1 MFRFISFGQLVVYST
16 TFIPKK
22 DILQLN
28 DLECHN
34 NVKETI
40 KIYYVVIL
48 KSRIEMIFSQNLFRC
63 SPTCIV
69 CRISF

>member
-28 DLECHN
+28 DLECDN
-34 NVKETI
+34 NVKEPL
-40 KIYYVVIL
+40 KINYVVNL
-48 KSRIEMIFSQNLFRC
+48 KSGTFFLEFSMLGPR
-63 SPTCIV
+63 SPTCTLL
-69 CRISF
+69 

>member
-28 DLECHN
+28 DLECDN
-34 NVKETI
+34 NVKEPL
-40 KIYYVVIL
+40 KIYYVVIFGSGDRNNL
-48 KSRIEMIFSQNLFRC
+48 LQNLFRFIPNLHC
-63 SPTCIV
+63 L
-69 CRISF
+69 

>member
-22 DILQLN
+22 DILKLN
-28 DLECHN
+28 DMGCDI
-34 NVKETI
+34 NVKEPL

-48 KSRIEMIFSQNLFRC
+48 KSGVEMIFS
-63 SPTCIV
+63 
-69 CRISF
+69 

>member
-28 DLECHN
+28 
-34 NVKETI
+34 VKEPL
-40 KIYYVVIL
+40 KINYVVIFG
-48 KSRIEMIFSQNLFRC
+48 SGTEITFSQNLFR
-63 SPTCIV
+63 
-69 CRISF
+69 

>member
-28 DLECHN
+28 DLECDN
-34 NVKETI
+34 NVKEPL

-48 KSRIEMIFSQNLFRC
+48 KSGIEMIFSKKFISLFPNLHC
-63 SPTCIV
+63 L
-69 CRISF
+69 

>member
-1 MFRFISFGQLVVYST
+1 MFRFISFGQLIVYST

-28 DLECHN
+28 DMECDT
-34 NVKETI
+34 NVKKPL

-48 KSRIEMIFSQNLFRC
+48 KSGIEMIFS
-63 SPTCIV
+63 
-69 CRISF
+69 

>member
-28 DLECHN
+28 DMECDN
-34 NVKETI
+34 NVKEPLM
-40 KIYYVVIL
+40 IYYVVIL
-48 KSRIEMIFSQNLFRC
+48 KSRIKMIFFPKFISLFPNLHI
-63 SPTCIV
+63 IV
-69 CRISF
+69 S

>member
-1 MFRFISFGQLVVYST
+1 MFIFISFIQLVIYST

-28 DLECHN
+28 DMESDI
-34 NVKETI
+34 NVKEPL

-48 KSRIEMIFSQNLFRC
+48 KSGIEMIFS
-63 SPTCIV
+63 
-69 CRISF
+69 

>member
-28 DLECHN
+28 DLECDN
-34 NVKETI
+34 NVKEPL
-40 KIYYVVIL
+40 KINYVVNL
-48 KSRIEMIFSQNLFRC
+48 KSGTEMIFLQNLFRC
-63 SPTCIV
+63 SPTCTLL
-69 CRISF
+69 

>member
-16 TFIPKK
+16 TSCPK

-28 DLECHN
+28 GMECDI
-34 NVKETI
+34 NVKEPL

-48 KSRIEMIFSQNLFRC
+48 KSGIEMIFS
-63 SPTCIV
+63 
-69 CRISF
+69 

>member
-1 MFRFISFGQLVVYST
+1 MLFRFISFGQLVVYST

-28 DLECHN
+28 GMECDI
-34 NVKETI
+34 NVKEPL

-48 KSRIEMIFSQNLFRC
+48 KSRIEMIFS
-63 SPTCIV
+63 
-69 CRISF
+69 

>member
-28 DLECHN
+28 DMECDT
-34 NVKETI
+34 NVKEPL

-48 KSRIEMIFSQNLFRC
+48 KSRIEMIFS
-63 SPTCIV
+63 
-69 CRISF
+69 

>member
-1 MFRFISFGQLVVYST
+1 MSFFRFISFGQLVVYST

-28 DLECHN
+28 GMECDT
-34 NVKETI
+34 NVKEPL

-48 KSRIEMIFSQNLFRC
+48 KSGIEMIFS
-63 SPTCIV
+63 
-69 CRISF
+69 

>member
-1 MFRFISFGQLVVYST
+1 MFRFIYFGQLAVYST

-28 DLECHN
+28 DMGCDI
-34 NVKETI
+34 NVKEPL

-48 KSRIEMIFSQNLFRC
+48 KSGIEMIFS
-63 SPTCIV
+63 
-69 CRISF
+69 

>member
-1 MFRFISFGQLVVYST
+1 MFRFISFGQLVVYSP

-28 DLECHN
+28 GMECDI
-34 NVKETI
+34 NVKEPL

-48 KSRIEMIFSQNLFRC
+48 KSGIEMIFS
-63 SPTCIV
+63 
-69 CRISF
+69 

>member
-1 MFRFISFGQLVVYST
+1 MFRFISFGKLVVYST

-28 DLECHN
+28 DLECDN
-34 NVKETI
+34 NVKEPL

-48 KSRIEMIFSQNLFRC
+48 KSGIEMIFS
-63 SPTCIV
+63 
-69 CRISF
+69 

>member
-28 DLECHN
+28 DMECDN
-34 NVKETI
+34 NVKEPLM
-40 KIYYVVIL
+40 IYYVVIL
-48 KSRIEMIFSQNLFRC
+48 KSRIKMIFSQNLFNLHI
-63 SPTCIV
+63 IV
-69 CRISF
+69 S

>member
-28 DLECHN
+28 DMECDI
-34 NVKETI
+34 NVKEPL

-48 KSRIEMIFSQNLFRC
+48 KSGIEMIFSYNFISLFPNLHC
-63 SPTCIV
+63 L
-69 CRISF
+69 